1 MHELIVES
9 IIGIKMHPGVNGLD
23 LQSKNLSFTC
33 KIIFGINRLIEG
45 IYELIG
51 GIYELRSFR
60 FSAVEYAKR
69 QI

>member
-1 MHELIVES
+1 MQELIGEL
-9 IIGIKMHPGVNGLD
+9 IIGIKMHPGVNGLG

-45 IYELIG
+45 IYEL
-51 GIYELRSFR
+51 RSNR
-60 FSAVEYAKR
+60 FSAIKYAKR